1 MVLKLPS
8 YCQDTPHALRDLEEE
23 NPRSPQPVHAILVTR
38 HDGGRGGAIQQHPPG
53 PGMHIFREA
62 LDSSRFRSQPKLP
75 TDFLMTL
82 MMFFL
87 AMNLLVLDSAFWV

>member
-53 PGMHIFREA
+53 PGDAHLQGGFGQQQVQVSAEA
-62 LDSSRFRSQPKLP
+62 
-75 TDFLMTL
+75 TH
-82 MMFFL
+82 
-87 AMNLLVLDSAFWV
+87 